1 MNQKIK
7 RLLCSFLCVFLLMGL
22 FVSAGTIQASA
33 ESVED
38 VPYTNYTYWENG
50 GTKIPV
56 ATKAVYQAFDT
67 LTGEECG
74 IGSFKEL
81 QYMSVYDG
89 VLYVLDSANGRI
101 VQFDSNYQVIGQIE
115 SFTHGADTLTFQGA
129 KGMFVDETGLYGNT
143 TNDTM

>member
-22 FVSAGTIQASA
+22 FVSAGSIQASA

-89 VLYVLDSANGRI
+89 ILYFRALRACSWMKPGCMLPI
-101 VQFDSNYQVIGQIE
+101 PWE
-115 SFTHGADTLTFQGA
+115 SVCCALRVVRFF
-129 KGMFVDETGLYGNT
+129 KS
-143 TNDTM
+143 